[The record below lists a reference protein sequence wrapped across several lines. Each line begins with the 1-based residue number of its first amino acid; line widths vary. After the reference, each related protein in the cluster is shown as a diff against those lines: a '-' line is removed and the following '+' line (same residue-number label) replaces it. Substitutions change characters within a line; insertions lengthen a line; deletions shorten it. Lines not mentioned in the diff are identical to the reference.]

1 MKDSLW
7 NLTLINFLF
16 MTAIDSFWS
25 TIVLHCIS
33 CVITNHLDLKYI
45 GILELFEDSTFSMYS
60 QLLELGRFLNFS
72 ISVRSLRNDTISILI
87 DF

>member
-1 MKDSLW
+1 
-7 NLTLINFLF
+7 

-45 GILELFEDSTFSMYS
+45 GILELFEDLTFSMYS
-60 QLLELGRFLNFS
+60 QLWFYFGML
-72 ISVRSLRNDTISILI
+72 
-87 DF
+87 